1 MTRTPSTKSVEDVRA
16 YWDARPCNIRHSQ
29 KPIGSKEYFDEVEAR
44 KYKVEPHIPGFAE
57 FDRWAGKRVLE
68 VGCGIGT
75 DSINFA
81 RAGAQLTAVDLS
93 TESLNIAR
101 QRAEVM
107 GVADRIE
114 FVQANAEELTSAV
127 DGIYDLV
134 YSFGV
139 VHHTPHPERAI
150 EQIRALMAPQGTLK
164 LMVYNRRSWKVFWIV
179 VTQGHGRFWKTD
191 QLVATHSEAQTGCPV
206 TFSYSRRQGRRFVE
220 SAGFRV
226 TDVSVD
232 HVFPYRIPDYVEH
245 RYVKQWYFRWMPVRM
260 FRAFER
266 AFGWHLLITADPA

>member
-1 MTRTPSTKSVEDVRA
+1 MTRTPTTKSVEDVRRF
-16 YWDARPCNIRHSQ
+16 WDARPCNIRHSQ
-29 KPIGSKEYFDEVEAR
+29 KPVGSKEYFDEVEAR

-57 FDRWAGKRVLE
+57 FDRWAGERVLE

-81 RAGAQLTAVDLS
+81 RAGAHLTAVDLS

-114 FVQANAEELTSAV
+114 FVQADAEELTSAV
-127 DGIYDLV
+127 SGEFDLV

-139 VHHTPHPERAI
+139 VHHTPHPDRALQ
-150 EQIRALMAPQGTLK
+150 QIRALITPHGTLK
-164 LMVYNRRSWKVFWIV
+164 LMVYHRRSWKVFWIV
-179 VTQGHGRFWKTD
+179 VTQGHGRFWKTGE
-191 QLVATHSEAQTGCPV
+191 LVATHAEAQTGCPV
-206 TFSYSRRQGRRFVE
+206 AFNYTRRQGRELVE
-220 SAGFRV
+220 RAGFNV
-226 TDVSVD
+226 TDVRAD

-245 RYVKQWYFRWMPVRM
+245 RYVKLWYFRWMPERM
-260 FRAFER
+260 FRGFER
-266 AFGWHLLITADPA
+266 LFGWHLLITAEPK

>member
-1 MTRTPSTKSVEDVRA
+1 MTRTPTTKSVEDVRR

-29 KPIGSKEYFDEVEAR
+29 KPVGSKEYFDEVEAR

-93 TESLNIAR
+93 TESINIAR
-101 QRAEVM
+101 QRAEVI

-127 DGIYDLV
+127 SGEYDLV

-139 VHHTPHPERAI
+139 VHHTPNPDRAM
-150 EQIRALMAPQGTLK
+150 EQIRALIAPQGTLK
-164 LMVYNRRSWKVFWIV
+164 LMVYHRRSWKVFWIV
-179 VTQGHGRFWKTD
+179 MTQGHGRFWKTGE
-191 QLVATHSEAQTGCPV
+191 LVATHAEAQTGCPV
-206 TFSYSRRQGRRFVE
+206 AFNYTRRQGREFVE
-220 SAGFRV
+220 RAGFKV
-226 TDVSVD
+226 TDVHAD

-245 RYVKQWYFRWMPVRM
+245 RYVKQWYFRWLPERL
-260 FRAFER
+260 FRAFEHR
-266 AFGWHLLITADPA
+266 FGWHLLITAEPA